1 MDVAALTAFLAPC
14 LGFLLKSGADV
25 AERAADA
32 VGGAVWEHAQKLWER
47 LRPSVD
53 GKEAAHEAADDVAAA
68 PDDDGAQVALA
79 RQLQKLLD
87 ADPELARDVERLWG
101 DARAAGVVAV
111 GRSVAVGGDVKDSTI
126 VAGDDN
132 VHPRRSMTAQ
142 PGPSAASP

>member
-14 LGFLLKSGADV
+14 LGFLISRSGC
-25 AERAADA
+25 
-32 VGGAVWEHAQKLWER
+32 GGAPGRCRRRRRLGARTEARQR

-87 ADPELARDVERLWG
+87 ADPELARDVERLG
-101 DARAAGVVAV
+101 ATRARRAL
-111 GRSVAVGGDVKDSTI
+111 S
-126 VAGDDN
+126 
-132 VHPRRSMTAQ
+132 
-142 PGPSAASP
+142 PSAEASRWAAT